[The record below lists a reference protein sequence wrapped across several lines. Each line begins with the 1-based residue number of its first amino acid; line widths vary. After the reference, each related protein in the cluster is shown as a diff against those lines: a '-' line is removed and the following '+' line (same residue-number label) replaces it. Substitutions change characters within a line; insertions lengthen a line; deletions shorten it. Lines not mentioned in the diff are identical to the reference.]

1 MVSKCVANIV
11 ACTLPEELTIKL
23 CHPLVDGGPPHGS
36 TTSVNS
42 TISRPRSREGEEEG
56 RRKSGEGR
64 SGEGEGKTREEKERG
79 SGEGEGKTRE
89 EKERERSMEKYNN
102 NVSDILVD

>member
-64 SGEGEGKTREEKERG
+64 SGEGEGKKREEKERG
-79 SGEGEGKTRE
+79 RWGGRREDEGGEGER
-89 EKERERSMEKYNN
+89 EKYGE
-102 NVSDILVD
+102 IQQQRF